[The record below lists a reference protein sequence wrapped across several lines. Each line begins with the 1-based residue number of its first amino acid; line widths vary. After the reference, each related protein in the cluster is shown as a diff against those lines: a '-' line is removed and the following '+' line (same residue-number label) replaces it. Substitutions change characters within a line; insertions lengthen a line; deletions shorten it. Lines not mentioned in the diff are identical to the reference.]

1 MGSKKQP
8 LVEKRNRMH
17 AVLVLEDGSVWQG
30 NGFGA
35 VGKTTGEVVFNTG
48 MVGYV
53 QCITD
58 PSYYGQIVCQTY
70 PLIGNYGICKN
81 EFESDGPKISG
92 YVISELCKNPE
103 HYTSERNLEEWLESN
118 GIPGIEGIDTRELT
132 KTLRTKGTMLGLLKT
147 SRKPINVERLL
158 EEVKRVKDPNSRD
171 LISEVTVKE
180 PVTYQQGGKM
190 AVVID
195 CGAKNGI
202 IRSLLERGIETLRV
216 PAAYQADRI
225 MELDPD
231 AVIISNGPGDP
242 KKAKYVI
249 KTVEKLIQYK
259 IPLMGI
265 CLGNQ
270 ILALA
275 LGCDTYKMKFG
286 HRGQNHP
293 VIELETRKCYITS
306 QNHGYAIAP
315 ESVEESNV
323 KITFVNANDRTVEGI
338 EHRRL
343 PIMGVQFHPEAS
355 PGPLDANFLFD
366 RFIKIMSSA
375 NAKG

>member
-1 MGSKKQP
+1 MGNKKQP
-8 LVEKRNRMH
+8 LVEKKDRMH
-17 AVLVLEDGSVWQG
+17 AVLVLEDGSVWRG

-35 VGKTTGEVVFNTG
+35 VCKTTGEVVFNTG

-70 PLIGNYGICKN
+70 PLIGNYGLCKN

-92 YVISELCKNPE
+92 YVISELCRYPE
-103 HYTSERNLEEWLESN
+103 HYTSERNLDEWLESN

-158 EEVKRVKDPNSRD
+158 EEVKNVKDPNDRD

-180 PVTYQQGGKM
+180 PVTYRNRGKM

-195 CGAKNGI
+195 CGVKNGI
-202 IRSLLERGIETLRV
+202 IRSLLERGIEISRV
-216 PAAYQADRI
+216 PATYQADRI
-225 MELDPD
+225 MELGPD

-242 KKAKYVI
+242 KKARYVI

-306 QNHGYAIAP
+306 QNHGYAIVP
-315 ESVEESNV
+315 ESVEERNL

-338 EHRRL
+338 EHRRQ

-355 PGPLDANFLFD
+355 PGPLDVNFLFD